1 MCSLLLCAC
10 SKSIETAVINADG
23 MTVQFFHDRQVP
35 AFAAVYCGAW
45 QIPGEGRSLYLFTNY
60 SDRTVTLGIEPVDIR
75 KGIPSEYTFRPG
87 EVLSVEVTR

>member
-23 MTVQFFHDRQVP
+23 MT
-35 AFAAVYCGAW
+35 W

>member
-1 MCSLLLCAC
+1 MSATGIAPSLLNWEIG
-10 SKSIETAVINADG
+10 S
-23 MTVQFFHDRQVP
+23 
-35 AFAAVYCGAW
+35 W

-87 EVLSVEVTR
+87 EVLSVEVPR

>member
-1 MCSLLLCAC
+1 
-10 SKSIETAVINADG
+10 
-23 MTVQFFHDRQVP
+23 MTVQFFHDRQV
-35 AFAAVYCGAW
+35 
-45 QIPGEGRSLYLFTNY
+45 PGEGRSLYLFTNY

>member
-23 MTVQFFHDRQVP
+23 MTV
-35 AFAAVYCGAW
+35 